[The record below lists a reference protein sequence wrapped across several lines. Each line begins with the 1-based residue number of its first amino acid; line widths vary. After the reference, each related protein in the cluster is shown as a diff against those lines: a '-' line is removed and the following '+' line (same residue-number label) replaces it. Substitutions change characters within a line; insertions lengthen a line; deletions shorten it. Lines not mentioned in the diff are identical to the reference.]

1 MFIRLY
7 EFAKKYNDTELQV
20 FCKYMLNGFEKF
32 NINSHIKCNR

>member
-7 EFAKKYNDTELQV
+7 EFAKKYNDTELV
-20 FCKYMLNGFEKF
+20 FCEYMLNGYEKF